1 MGDNCRRILAEEGS
15 PLAEAREAAAHEDG
29 FYAAWDLCALLER
42 QNRMDA
48 ACLAEQEREL
58 RQLDEEQRR
67 TADALGRAREM
78 EEKRRLLAAREQ
90 DLALMREDAAE
101 MEALRGSLHDAA
113 MAAELAEPRALWQ
126 TANRAYREKERD
138 AGRADQDYAQAEADL
153 QALAPQ
159 LEEIPQKTARLRERE
174 AQAARLSGLLP
185 VYERLEAHRQ
195 DAGRVEAALEALRQD
210 RKEAGMQETEI
221 DRMLRQMQETYRAL
235 DAAPLQLQRDRAA
248 HEKALRL
255 QAEYEDLKKAA
266 AALTAE
272 TAAHVRLREQWE
284 AAQSVY
290 ENAAAEALRLDR
302 LYFAA
307 QAGIF
312 AASLRDGTPCPVCGS
327 PHHPSPAALPKEA
340 PGEAALEAAK
350 EKRDALEARCRRLSE
365 EAGRMSAVWE
375 EKRRAFAARMTT
387 AGFDPD
393 PANTGTVLDTALE
406 ENRVRIRALAEA
418 VARDEQA
425 LAEREALPSMIEEWT
440 ARREAH
446 TLAEKAREE
455 RERELLS
462 VQAAAKAGEAACLAD
477 IPPSLPTIG
486 ALRQEDAAIR
496 ADIRRLT
503 DELDAVSRRRDE
515 LTLRRERF
523 LTARDEARSA
533 VEILAASAAG
543 RETAYLTALSE
554 RHFTD
559 DAAMQAALLPPG
571 EQQARQRRLEEY
583 AAALH
588 AAEADVNRLTAE
600 TAGASDT
607 AAEMEALKERQAT
620 LAAGIEERR
629 EQGSRLSSRLDQNR
643 RILAELREKLREH
656 EALEKEYLSLRELAD
671 VANGRLAGKKRIAF
685 ETAVQAVYFDEILGE
700 ANRRLAGMTNN
711 RYRLV
716 RHEDAERL
724 NDRGLELGVIDGH
737 TGKERHVSTLSGGEG
752 FIASLALA
760 LGLSDVV
767 QRRSGGVVVETLFVD
782 EGFGSLDAESLDTA
796 VKTLQTLAGADR
808 LIGIISHVDELKE
821 RIDKKILVRRSP
833 RGSTLTVEA

>member
-1 MGDNCRRILAEEGS
+1 M
-15 PLAEAREAAAHEDG
+15 
-29 FYAAWDLCALLER
+29 
-42 QNRMDA
+42 
-48 ACLAEQEREL
+48 
-58 RQLDEEQRR
+58 
-67 TADALGRAREM
+67 
-78 EEKRRLLAAREQ
+78 
-90 DLALMREDAAE
+90 
-101 MEALRGSLHDAA
+101 
-113 MAAELAEPRALWQ
+113 
-126 TANRAYREKERD
+126 
-138 AGRADQDYAQAEADL
+138 
-153 QALAPQ
+153 
-159 LEEIPQKTARLRERE
+159 
-174 AQAARLSGLLP
+174 
-185 VYERLEAHRQ
+185 
-195 DAGRVEAALEALRQD
+195 EAALEALRQD

-515 LTLRRERF
+515 LPLRRERV

-629 EQGSRLSSRLDQNR
+629 EQGSSLSSRLDQNR

>member
-1 MGDNCRRILAEEGS
+1 MKPLRLELSAFGPYAGLCAVDFASLGPSGLFLITGDTGAGKTTLFDGISYALFGETSGENRKNGGLRSDFAPPETRTEVTLTFSHRGEVYTVTRRPEQSRPKKRGEGLIHQAAEAELFLPDGRTVSKTTEVTAEITALLRFDYTQFKQLCMLAQGEFLRLLLADSKSRGEILRRIFGTGILQRFQLELLELARQKGGEVLAARTHVGDNCRRILAEEGS

-159 LEEIPQKTARLRERE
+159 LEEIPKKTARLRERE

-393 PANTGTVLDTALE
+393 PSNAGTVLDTALE
-406 ENRVRIRALAEA
+406 ENRVRIQALAEA

-607 AAEMEALKERQAT
+607 AAEMEA
-620 LAAGIEERR
+620 
-629 EQGSRLSSRLDQNR
+629 
-643 RILAELREKLREH
+643 
-656 EALEKEYLSLRELAD
+656 
-671 VANGRLAGKKRIAF
+671 
-685 ETAVQAVYFDEILGE
+685 
-700 ANRRLAGMTNN
+700 M
-711 RYRLV
+711 
-716 RHEDAERL
+716 
-724 NDRGLELGVIDGH
+724 
-737 TGKERHVSTLSGGEG
+737 
-752 FIASLALA
+752 ASLFSG
-760 LGLSDVV
+760 LG
-767 QRRSGGVVVETLFVD
+767 
-782 EGFGSLDAESLDTA
+782 
-796 VKTLQTLAGADR
+796 
-808 LIGIISHVDELKE
+808 I
-821 RIDKKILVRRSP
+821 
-833 RGSTLTVEA
+833 

>member
-1 MGDNCRRILAEEGS
+1 MKPLRLELSAFGPYAGLCAVDFASLGPSGLFLITGDTGAGKTTLFDGISYALFGETSGENRKNGGLRSDFAPPETRTEVTLTFSHRGEVYTVTRRPEQSRPKKRGEGLIHQAAEAELFLPDGRTVSKTTEVTAEITALLRFDYTQFKQLCMLAQGEFLRLLLADSKSRGEILRRIFGTGILQRFQLELLELARQKGGEVLAARTHVGDNCRRILAEEGS
-15 PLAEAREAAAHEDG
+15 PLAEASEAAAHEDG

-290 ENAAAEALRLDR
+290 ENAAAAALRLDR

-393 PANTGTVLDTALE
+393 PANAGTVLDTALE
-406 ENRVRIRALAEA
+406 ENRVRIQALAEA

-455 RERELLS
+455 RERELESGRSGLS
-462 VQAAAKAGEAACLAD
+462 GGYPAQSAHD
-477 IPPSLPTIG
+477 
-486 ALRQEDAAIR
+486 
-496 ADIRRLT
+496 RRP
-503 DELDAVSRRRDE
+503 
-515 LTLRRERF
+515 
-523 LTARDEARSA
+523 
-533 VEILAASAAG
+533 AAG
-543 RETAYLTALSE
+543 RCRYPGGYPPFDGRARRGLPPEG
-554 RHFTD
+554 RI
-559 DAAMQAALLPPG
+559 DAAAGTVSHRPG
-571 EQQARQRRLEEY
+571 
-583 AAALH
+583 
-588 AAEADVNRLTAE
+588 
-600 TAGASDT
+600 
-607 AAEMEALKERQAT
+607 
-620 LAAGIEERR
+620 
-629 EQGSRLSSRLDQNR
+629 
-643 RILAELREKLREH
+643 
-656 EALEKEYLSLRELAD
+656 
-671 VANGRLAGKKRIAF
+671 
-685 ETAVQAVYFDEILGE
+685 
-700 ANRRLAGMTNN
+700 
-711 RYRLV
+711 
-716 RHEDAERL
+716 
-724 NDRGLELGVIDGH
+724 
-737 TGKERHVSTLSGGEG
+737 
-752 FIASLALA
+752 
-760 LGLSDVV
+760 
-767 QRRSGGVVVETLFVD
+767 
-782 EGFGSLDAESLDTA
+782 
-796 VKTLQTLAGADR
+796 
-808 LIGIISHVDELKE
+808 
-821 RIDKKILVRRSP
+821 
-833 RGSTLTVEA
+833 

>member
-1 MGDNCRRILAEEGS
+1 MKPLRLELSAFGPYAGLCAVDFASLGPSGLFLITGDTGAGKTTLFDGISYALFGETSGENRKNGGLRSDFAPPETRTEVTLTFSHRGEVYTVTRRPEQSRPKKRGEGLIHQAAEAELFLPDGRTVSKTTEVTAEITALLRFDYTQFKQLCMLAQGEFLRLLLADSKSRGEILRRIFGTGILQRFQLELLELARQKGGEVLAARTHVGDNCRRILAEEGS

-159 LEEIPQKTARLRERE
+159 LEEIPKKTARLRERE

-406 ENRVRIRALAEA
+406 ENRVRIRALTEA

-583 AAALH
+583 ACL
-588 AAEADVNRLTAE
+588 LYT
-600 TAGASDT
+600 
-607 AAEMEALKERQAT
+607 
-620 LAAGIEERR
+620 
-629 EQGSRLSSRLDQNR
+629 SRFRNTR
-643 RILAELREKLREH
+643 P
-656 EALEKEYLSLRELAD
+656 
-671 VANGRLAGKKRIAF
+671 
-685 ETAVQAVYFDEILGE
+685 
-700 ANRRLAGMTNN
+700 
-711 RYRLV
+711 
-716 RHEDAERL
+716 
-724 NDRGLELGVIDGH
+724 
-737 TGKERHVSTLSGGEG
+737 
-752 FIASLALA
+752 
-760 LGLSDVV
+760 
-767 QRRSGGVVVETLFVD
+767 
-782 EGFGSLDAESLDTA
+782 
-796 VKTLQTLAGADR
+796 
-808 LIGIISHVDELKE
+808 
-821 RIDKKILVRRSP
+821 SP
-833 RGSTLTVEA
+833 RKRSTSSIPST